1 METFCCARVHAMYCW
16 DDGTHGFNLSAFVA
30 GRDGAAAVEEHLE
43 RDGHVDGEVQH
54 LGLEG
59 GAQARRRGEAGD
71 ALHERAALDVGVA
84 DVHLVPEDVH
94 ARAELQRVDGAL
106 VRRRRRRRG
115 RWRRRRRAPLPLPA
129 SGCRR
134 RASADDGDRREG
146 DRRDGDRWQGDGRQG
161 D

>member
-1 METFCCARVHAMYCW
+1 MLCTRAWGGLY
-16 DDGTHGFNLSAFVA
+16 LSAFVA

-59 GAQARRRGEAGD
+59 GAQARRRREPGD

-84 DVHLVPEDVH
+84 DVHLVAEDVH

-106 VRRRRRRRG
+106 VRGRRG
-115 RWRRRRRAPLPLPA
+115 RRGRGRGRRRRRARLPA
-129 SGCRR
+129 AGRLRR
-134 RASADDGDRREG
+134 RAPTD
-146 DRRDGDRWQGDGRQG
+146 DRRDGDGEVRQRG
-161 D
+161 